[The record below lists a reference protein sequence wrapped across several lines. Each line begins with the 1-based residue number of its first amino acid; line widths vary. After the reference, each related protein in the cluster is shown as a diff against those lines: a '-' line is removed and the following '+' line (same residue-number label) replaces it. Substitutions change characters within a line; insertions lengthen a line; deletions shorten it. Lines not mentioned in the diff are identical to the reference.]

1 MSVMVWIVILALIA
15 GYVASRM
22 LSRRDRSVALAAA
35 LALVSTGWA
44 SPSSAADAPDAW
56 ITTKVKMALLVSED
70 VSATAVRVDTTD
82 GKVTL
87 HGTVSSADEKAR
99 AERAAQ
105 GVKGVHEVRNLLQV
119 VEKPRQEAA
128 AVADEALSAEVQ
140 KRLAADPALRD
151 SKIGV
156 KSVNRGV
163 VLLDG
168 DARTLSAHLEALEVA
183 RAVPGVKRVASE
195 IKSPDTLA
203 DDEIWRDAKSDPKTT
218 AGSAAQDAW
227 ITTAAKVRLIAN
239 AATPARDI
247 NVDTL
252 GGVVTLFGTVP
263 TEAAR
268 RAAETEVRKVDGVKS
283 VENDLQVVPQVSAA
297 AVEHKDEQL
306 KDAVEKRLKARE
318 ELSDASIGVEVA
330 DGVARLTGTVGSQ
343 SDRLIALNV
352 ARSTDGV
359 RSVIGDLAVKGQ

>member
-1 MSVMVWIVILALIA
+1 MSIIESKIA
-15 GYVASRM
+15 N
-22 LSRRDRSVALAAA
+22 RRVRAFALAAV
-35 LALVSTGWA
+35 LAIASVGWA
-44 SPSSAADAPDAW
+44 SPASAADKPDAW
-56 ITTKVKMALLVSED
+56 ITAKVKMSLLGAED

-105 GVKGVHEVRNLLQV
+105 GVTGVHEVRNLLQV

-128 AVADEALSAEVQ
+128 AVADDALAAAVTKQ
-140 KRLAADPALRD
+140 LAADPALRD
-151 SKIGV
+151 SKIEV
-156 KSVNRGV
+156 KSANRGV

-168 DARTLSAHLEALEVA
+168 DARTLSAHLHALEVA

-195 IKSPDTLA
+195 IESPDTLA
-203 DDEIWRDAKSDPKTT
+203 DDEIWRDASDPKTAET
-218 AGSAAQDAW
+218 PAAMAARDAW
-227 ITTAAKVRLIAN
+227 ITTDAKVRLIAN
-239 AATPARDI
+239 PATPARDI

-252 GGVVTLFGTVP
+252 AGVVTLFGVVP

-268 RAAETEVRKVDGVKS
+268 RAAETEINKISGVKS

-297 AVEHKDEQL
+297 AVEHKDEL
-306 KDAVEKRLKARE
+306 VKGAIENRLKARE

-330 DGVARLTGTVGSQ
+330 NGVARLTGTVRSQ
-343 SDRLIALNV
+343 PDRLIALTV
-352 ARSTDGV
+352 SRSTDGV
-359 RSVIGDLAVKGQ
+359 SSVVGDLTVKTQ